1 MSWINKSDVDKQK
14 NISVVYKYEI
24 LFYISFYANRI
35 SDIWVDD
42 MNHPL
47 TIWIIRWLLWGQGIA
62 NQFVNTLYTYKYTAS
77 SLKIGTFVILD
88 RRNQH
93 AKLIFDVNEVSMV
106 PEAQK
111 DP

>member
-47 TIWIIRWLLWGQGIA
+47 TI
-62 NQFVNTLYTYKYTAS
+62 
-77 SLKIGTFVILD
+77 
-88 RRNQH
+88 
-93 AKLIFDVNEVSMV
+93 
-106 PEAQK
+106 
-111 DP
+111 